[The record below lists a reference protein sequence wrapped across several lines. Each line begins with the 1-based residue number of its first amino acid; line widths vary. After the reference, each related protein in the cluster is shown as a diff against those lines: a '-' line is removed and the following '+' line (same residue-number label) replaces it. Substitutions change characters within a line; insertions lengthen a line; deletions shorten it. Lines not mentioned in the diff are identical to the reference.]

1 MHESLQ
7 GISNLS
13 VAPENLDMIARFSF
27 TVTVGSPPNT
37 STSARV
43 CRVPV
48 YSWMVSCSIRSYGG
62 GDFENV
68 QVCSRAALV
77 PIRQA

>member
-1 MHESLQ
+1 MTAASK
-7 GISNLS
+7 IDRN
-13 VAPENLDMIARFSF
+13 I
-27 TVTVGSPPNT
+27 TVGSPPNT

-48 YSWMVSCSIRSYGG
+48 YSWMVSSIRSYGG
-62 GDFENV
+62 GGFENV
-68 QVCSRAALV
+68 QVCGRAVLV

>member
-1 MHESLQ
+1 
-7 GISNLS
+7 
-13 VAPENLDMIARFSF
+13 
-27 TVTVGSPPNT
+27 
-37 STSARV
+37 V